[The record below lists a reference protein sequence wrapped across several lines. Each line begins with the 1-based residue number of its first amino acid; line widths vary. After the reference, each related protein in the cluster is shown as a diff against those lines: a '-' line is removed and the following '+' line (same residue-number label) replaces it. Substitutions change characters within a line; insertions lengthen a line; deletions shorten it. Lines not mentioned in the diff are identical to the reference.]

1 MKFFESA
8 PKRASRPFRTVVI
21 LGSPGCG
28 KTSLADQWIAEW
40 QTERAGRG
48 VLAVLDPAAQFAAQ
62 GGVWPG
68 RVDPNDDRSPEER
81 AEQWLKA
88 LKRTR
93 VGKDDAPPC
102 LVVLDDA
109 DTYLSGGQPRG
120 VWRDFFMTFRHWRC
134 DVIVIARRPQEL
146 PKAIFQ
152 NASVCALFL
161 STEPYSAEY
170 LRAWVGPKATA
181 QIPQTEHKALIV
193 DVRSKETHEIA
204 TRQRTVLVAAD
215 RA

>member
-1 MKFFESA
+1 M
-8 PKRASRPFRTVVI
+8 
-21 LGSPGCG
+21 G
-28 KTSLADQWIAEW
+28 KPAW
-40 QTERAGRG
+40 QKERQGRG
-48 VLAVLDPAAQFAAQ
+48 QLAILDPAAQFPHL

-68 RVDPNDDRSPEER
+68 RTDPNDDRSPEER

-88 LKRTR
+88 LKRSR

-134 DVIVIARRPQEL
+134 DVIAIARRPQEL
-146 PKAIFQ
+146 PKALFQ
-152 NASVCALFL
+152 NASTCACFL

-170 LRAWVGPKATA
+170 LRAWIGPANTR
-181 QIPQTEHKALIV
+181 QIPTVEFSAWVV
-193 DVRSKETHEIA
+193 DVRSKEGHLLKTK
-204 TRQRTVLVAAD
+204 QRAIMTAAD